1 MLRDVNLNFSSLLID
16 ANKMFPSQRR
26 VLYEKSIKS
35 SVGQFVGAVT
45 QNDVEESMLE
55 FMPPSVFKT
64 NIADIRDN
72 IGKLSAQEMVN
83 VVYFPNALVS
93 LVVFSFKCEC
103 TFGDLNCGLVLVL
116 VEFSGDP
123 NTGYTNQVGI

>member
-1 MLRDVNLNFSSLLID
+1 
-16 ANKMFPSQRR
+16 MFPSQRR

-72 IGKLSAQEMVN
+72 IGKLTAQEMVN

-93 LVVFSFKCEC
+93 SVVIFSIASVHLGIWIS
-103 TFGDLNCGLVLVL
+103 FGPLRIQWG
-116 VEFSGDP
+116 S
-123 NTGYTNQVGI
+123 